1 MSKQA
6 AQQAKDLLTL
16 CLAKAIQDSLTA
28 ELSPHWFQAFL
39 RDDQAR
45 EPKFQ
50 IARNGQA
57 TIRDLDLQ
65 ALLKILRYRDQ
76 YSDRV
81 FAHFGCITGTDPFAD
96 QTKKRQIR
104 SLLDRLITDFRN
116 GIEAHSRVADI
127 EQGDADRIYG
137 YKEALQDMEKLSGI
151 FATVRDNQGV
161 SYHNRICALSKPKK
175 KAWWLLLPVA
185 LIAISIAIFFLLPG
199 ILIRAES
206 NPTIPTGN
214 VYYSENPAVIPDKV
228 TVRATYVYYEGDM
241 LVAKCR
247 VLNGLNEP
255 IDNIKVDKLLLTDK
269 DDKLIAAAGF
279 GELEG
284 MVLRANSYG
293 EWCFQFPAET
303 VLNPDADLTVVYTT
317 VTVTYDH

>member
-28 ELSPHWFQAFL
+28 ELSPHWFNAFL
-39 RDDQAR
+39 RDDKTR
-45 EPKFQ
+45 DPKFQ
-50 IARNGQA
+50 IARNGQT

-127 EQGDADRIYG
+127 EQGDAGRIYG

-151 FATVRDNQGV
+151 FGTVCDKQGV
-161 SYHNRICALSKPKK
+161 SYHSRICDLSKPRKK
-175 KAWWLLLPVA
+175 FWWLLIPVA
-185 LIAISIAIFFLLPG
+185 AIAIAVAGYFLLPG
-199 ILIRAES
+199 LLNQTAE
-206 NPTIPTGN
+206 PTIPTGN
-214 VYYSENPAVIPDKV
+214 VYYSANPDPIPGKLRI
-228 TVRATYVYYEGDM
+228 RATHVYYEDGA

-247 VLNGLNEP
+247 VMNGTDESVYR
-255 IDNIKVDKLLLTDK
+255 IRVDKLLIYDK
-269 DDKLIAAAGF
+269 DDNLIAAAGF
-279 GELEG
+279 GEIEG
-284 MVLRANSYG
+284 MVLSANSYS
-293 EWCFQFPAET
+293 EWIFRFPPET
-303 VLNPDADLTVVYTT
+303 VKISDADLRAIHVNGSL
-317 VTVTYDH
+317 TYDH